1 MALIDWFLPRAP
13 RDALRFVRQ
22 LTPEDPRFADAL
34 TQATGA
40 LEPENPLGVRSMAL
54 DVLGELSRHRPMGA
68 PGPETEHA
76 REALRQAA
84 RSDPSWRIRAKARS
98 ILKRLAGY

>member
-22 LTPEDPRFADAL
+22 LTPEDPRFVDAL

-54 DVLGELSRHRPMGA
+54 DVLGELSRYGLKGA
-68 PGPETEHA
+68 QDPKVEEA

-84 RSDPSWRIRAKARS
+84 RADASWRIRAKAHS
-98 ILKRLAGY
+98 ILRRLTGY